1 MSLSIPGG
9 RCSVNQ
15 VTRCLKTCT
24 LILGSYL
31 GASRELASWASYKV
45 PTIASC
51 GHQGR
56 VGGDQA
62 AFVSPQ
68 ALLMTST
75 CFWLSYGSTKLPCF
89 PAMDLQVKALFK
101 MFSLVE
107 FFFLKTILT
116 CVYLFTNLLCLCDTA
131 WTEIRGQP
139 VVAFSLLCGLCL
151 GLSLPI

>member
-89 PAMDLQVKALFK
+89 PAMDLQ
-101 MFSLVE
+101 
-107 FFFLKTILT
+107 
-116 CVYLFTNLLCLCDTA
+116 
-131 WTEIRGQP
+131 RGQR
-139 VVAFSLLCGLCL
+139 SEDNLWW
-151 GLSLPI
+151 LSLSCVVCVWDSGRQAWKQVPWPAGPSHWLGSGGIFSFNSFILLWKFPVF